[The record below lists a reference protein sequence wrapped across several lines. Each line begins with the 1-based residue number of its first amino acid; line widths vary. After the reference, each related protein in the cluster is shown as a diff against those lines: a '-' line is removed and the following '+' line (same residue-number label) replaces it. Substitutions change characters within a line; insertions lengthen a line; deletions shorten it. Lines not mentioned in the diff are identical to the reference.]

1 MATKSINKWQYGD
14 FQTPFNLAQ
23 KVVNVLKNNHNIDP
37 DIIIEPTCGKGAFVK
52 AAYEGFENAN
62 ILGFEINKEYVNEAN
77 LFTSAVSDSERI
89 SVKEADFFSTDWNKV
104 LSSLTGY
111 ILIIG
116 NPPWVTNSELGTLNS
131 KNLPEKSNFQNRKGI
146 EAITGSGNF
155 DISEWMLLQHINW
168 LSKRNGA
175 VAFLCKY
182 AVARKVM
189 KQVSKSADHHFT
201 GHIYPIDAKANFNAS
216 VEACLFILTTDNG
229 SENCEVYENLDSSLP
244 SHIIGERDSFIISD
258 IDHYEKWRHLRGQDA
273 RYVWRSGVKHDCSK
287 VMELLPENEGY
298 KNGLGEIINLEREY
312 VYPLLKSS
320 DVGNCRVNS
329 YRKVV
334 LITQKIVGEE
344 TSSIKIMAPRTW
356 KYLHEHEDY
365 LSRRKSSIYNNK
377 PPFSVFGIGSY
388 TFKEWK
394 IAISGFYKK
403 LNFNLVGPL
412 DGKTVAFDDTV
423 NFLSFDSED
432 EARFIHSL
440 IVSKPSLE
448 LLESMIFWDEKR
460 PITVDILRR
469 LSLKEIAKELGVLV
483 QYKRWSDIQSTT
495 STGQLELGISEDR
508 STYETSKAANKR
520 LQRTI

>member
-14 FQTPFNLAQ
+14 FQTPTNLAK
-23 KVVNVLKNNHNIDP
+23 KVVDVLKNNHNIDP
-37 DIIIEPTCGKGAFVK
+37 DIVIEPTCGKGAFVK
-52 AAYEGFENAN
+52 AAYEGFEHAN

-77 LFTSAVSDSERI
+77 SFTSTTTDSERVSI
-89 SVKEADFFSTDWNKV
+89 KEADFFNTDWNKI
-104 LSSLTGY
+104 LSNLTGY

-116 NPPWVTNSELGTLNS
+116 NPPWVTSSELGILNS

-175 VAFLCKY
+175 IAFLCKY

-229 SENCEVYENLDSSLP
+229 SANCEVYENIDSMVP
-244 SHIIGERDSFIISD
+244 SHIIGERDGFIVSD

-287 VMELLPENEGY
+287 VMELLPDSQGY
-298 KNGLGEIINLEREY
+298 LNGLGENVNLEREY
-312 VYPLLKSS
+312 IYPLLKSS
-320 DVGNCRVNS
+320 DVGNSRVNT

-334 LITQKIVGEE
+334 LITQKSVGEE
-344 TSSIKIMAPRTW
+344 TSAIKNIAPKTW
-356 KYLHEHEDY
+356 RYLVAHEKYLNK
-365 LSRRKSSIYNNK
+365 RKSTIYKNK
-377 PPFSVFGIGSY
+377 PLFSVFGIGSY
-388 TFKEWK
+388 TFKKWK
-394 IAISGFYKK
+394 IAISGFYKR

-412 DGKTVAFDDTV
+412 DNKTVAFDDTV

-432 EARFIHSL
+432 EARFIYSL
-440 IVSKPSLE
+440 IVSKPALE
-448 LLESMIFWDEKR
+448 FLESMIFWDEKR
-460 PITVDILRR
+460 PITIDILRR
-469 LSLKEIAKELGVLV
+469 LSLKEIAKELGVLIQYEHWSEV
-483 QYKRWSDIQSTT
+483 QSSTGI
-495 STGQLELGISEDR
+495 GQLELGIAENR
-508 STYETSKAANKR
+508 TTYEAGKAANK
-520 LQRTI
+520 